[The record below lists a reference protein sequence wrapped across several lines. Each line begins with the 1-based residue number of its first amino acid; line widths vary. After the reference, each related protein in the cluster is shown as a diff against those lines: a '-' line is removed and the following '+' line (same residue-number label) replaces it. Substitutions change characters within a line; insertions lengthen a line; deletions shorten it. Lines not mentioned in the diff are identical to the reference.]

1 MDTSVFLA
9 KMIGPYLVLIGIGIF
24 FNQKHYHKVMEQFS
38 REEGDLYLGG
48 VVALFFGLVVVI
60 FHNIWVLDWRVIIT
74 LMGWIG
80 LVKGASIIVFPRL
93 ILKIAET
100 FKSHTFVIVS
110 YVCSVLILGGI
121 LVIKGYFG

>member
-9 KMIGPYLVLIGIGIF
+9 KLIGPYLVLIGIGIF

-38 REEGDLYLGG
+38 REAGDLYLGG

-60 FHNIWVLDWRVIIT
+60 FHNIWVLDWRIIIT

-93 ILKIAET
+93 ILKIADT
-100 FKSHTFVIVS
+100 FKSHTFVIMS
-110 YVCSVLILGGI
+110 YVCSVLVLGGV
-121 LVIKGYFG
+121 LVFKGYFG